1 LPGPSQL
8 GIGIGQKFRM
18 TFVQDPTTGGST
30 INWGAQYL
38 NPPILSS
45 VAETFDTVDATVLAG
60 GNIQFGNSV
69 TFTQPNPNELTGGS
83 GMTSGWTTANATF
96 TTGTGTNASG
106 AASSATTLIEDSTA
120 NAYHSI
126 GQTNTTANG
135 VRTISVYAAP
145 LGAGSTRYVDLTSG
159 GPLSGQYAEVAIASD
174 GSLHRINVLSATL
187 LAAGVQQSNLGWTRY
202 YMTYKLDS
210 DNATYQSVGL
220 YDPNQGNVQY
230 NGDGVSGLKL
240 WQPEDRAGTFPGGAT
255 VNGPAPANPTG
266 AVGASTATNGIA
278 LTYLRSDSAPACTQ
292 ASASVPGC
300 VKVDGSTITASGG
313 VITAIGG
320 AATDVAAGTTTVTGT
335 CPSGFNLSNN
345 SGIVGCQANA
355 GGAIV
360 TKTATSGATTVLT
373 FNGTDFPA
381 GSYNSLQLK
390 CGGILPSAD
399 GTGFVV
405 EVETGGSTWQASS
418 YSAAYSYAAN
428 DGTTSGGNGTN
439 VATSLLAGTMN
450 NLKTGIYASLQ
461 LDING
466 PALTGAAKS
475 IPWKVADL
483 YNADGNFYTYTGS
496 SVWTGSN
503 VALTGVRLR
512 ATTNTFGGVCSMY
525 GSN

>member
-1 LPGPSQL
+1 
-8 GIGIGQKFRM
+8 
-18 TFVQDPTTGGST
+18 
-30 INWGAQYL
+30 
-38 NPPILSS
+38 
-45 VAETFDTVDATVLAG
+45 
-60 GNIQFGNSV
+60 
-69 TFTQPNPNELTGGS
+69 
-83 GMTSGWTTANATF
+83 
-96 TTGTGTNASG
+96 
-106 AASSATTLIEDSTA
+106 
-120 NAYHSI
+120 
-126 GQTNTTANG
+126 
-135 VRTISVYAAP
+135 
-145 LGAGSTRYVDLTSG
+145 
-159 GPLSGQYAEVAIASD
+159 
-174 GSLHRINVLSATL
+174 
-187 LAAGVQQSNLGWTRY
+187 
-202 YMTYKLDS
+202 
-210 DNATYQSVGL
+210 
-220 YDPNQGNVQY
+220 
-230 NGDGVSGLKL
+230 
-240 WQPEDRAGTFPGGAT
+240 
-255 VNGPAPANPTG
+255 
-266 AVGASTATNGIA
+266 
-278 LTYLRSDSAPACTQ
+278 
-292 ASASVPGC
+292 
-300 VKVDGSTITASGG
+300 VDGSTITASGG